1 MSNSQ
6 QDPAMKIYLN
16 QLVKEDSTEA
26 MDIFNYYVENS
37 FAAYPD
43 SKLPLEF
50 FDVLLLMTAGYPA
63 LTARNDEKT
72 LMGFGFL
79 RPYNPIP
86 AFIRT
91 AEITYFVRP
100 EFIGKGVG
108 KALHDYLLQFGQ
120 QMGLHT
126 VLANVSSLNEESIR
140 FHLRNGFTECGRLK
154 EIAEKKGQVFD
165 VVYFQKML

>member
-1 MSNSQ
+1 
-6 QDPAMKIYLN
+6 MKIYLKA
-16 QLVKEDSTEA
+16 LAPEDA
-26 MDIFNYYVENS
+26 ADVMDIFNYYVENT

-50 FDVLLLMTAGYPA
+50 FDVLLLMTGGYPA
-63 LTARNDEKT
+63 LTARNDEEA

-79 RPYNPIP
+79 RPYNPMP
-86 AFIRT
+86 AFLKT

-100 EFIGKGVG
+100 EFTGKGVG
-108 KALHDYLLQFGQ
+108 RALHDYLLQFGR

-140 FHLRNGFTECGRLK
+140 FHLRNGFTECGRFK
-154 EIAEKKGQVFD
+154 EVAEKKGRTFD
-165 VVYFQKML
+165 VVYFQKIL